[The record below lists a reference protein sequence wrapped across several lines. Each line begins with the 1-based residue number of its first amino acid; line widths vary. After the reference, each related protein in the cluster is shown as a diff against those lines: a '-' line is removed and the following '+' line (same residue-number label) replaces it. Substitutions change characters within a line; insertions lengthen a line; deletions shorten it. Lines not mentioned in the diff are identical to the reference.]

1 MAMRKSPLD
10 TRPERRSLR
19 IFAFDPMVARAG
31 DHRVT
36 IDVPFSPISHADKG
50 FHDERVQVVDY
61 DGSNNCYY
69 AAIALDDAR
78 IAMQDGVEPAE
89 ADPQFHQQMVYAVA
103 SRVLENFDRALGRRL
118 RFWGNQRLRL
128 FPHAFEGRNAFYDPT
143 LNAVLFGYFRAD
155 EDDPGANLPGQLV
168 FTCLSHDIVAHEV
181 AHAGLD
187 RLHRYY
193 REPTNPHVPAL
204 HEAFADIVAML
215 QRFTFPD
222 VVKRVMR
229 DTRGDLLRPNPL
241 LDIGAQFGAAVGMGE
256 ALRTVG
262 DTPDPTAITRMTEPH
277 ALGRLLVAAVYE
289 GFVRAFERRTAD
301 LIRIATG
308 GSGRL
313 PEGDL
318 HPDLVTRLAAEG
330 AKTAQSV
337 LTMVIR
343 ATDYL
348 PPVDPTFSDFLRAM
362 VTADHELHPADDI
375 RLRASMIEAFR
386 IRGIRPEAVGS
397 LAVESLLLDAEGAT
411 LSDDKVLADCVASL
425 LQLGM
430 RDMRRSTFFGRVDEK
445 RRSRMPSKAD
455 SVADFIKQQHTDLES
470 EDLDETDPSAED
482 DWSKVGAQLA
492 VWAKMEGHRERL
504 GLDPK
509 RPVRIAGFHPVHRV
523 AADGEL
529 LVEMVA
535 HLVQTDGPSDDLCGL
550 NYHAGATIVAG
561 IDGRLRYVVRKPFSN
576 ERRERIREW
585 VRAFERERNPGFGS
599 VRPGESLREAYSPRA
614 MDGRRWR

>member
-1 MAMRKSPLD
+1 MRKSPND
-10 TRPERRSLR
+10 KRPERRSLR

-31 DHRVT
+31 DHRIT
-36 IDVPFSPISHADKG
+36 IDVPFSKITQRDKA
-50 FHDERVQVVDY
+50 FEDDRVQVVDY
-61 DGSNNCYY
+61 DGTNACYY
-69 AAIALDDAR
+69 QPIALDDAE

-118 RFWGNQRLRL
+118 RFWGNRSLRL
-128 FPHAFEGRNAFYDPT
+128 LPHAFEGRNAFYDPA

-168 FTCLSHDIVAHEV
+168 FTCLSHDIIAHEV
-181 AHAGLD
+181 AHAALD

-222 VVKRVMR
+222 VVRRVMR

-241 LDIGAQFGAAVGMGE
+241 LDVGAQFGAAVGLGE

-262 DTPDPTAITRMTEPH
+262 DAPDPTAITRMTEPH

-313 PEGDL
+313 PDGDL
-318 HPDLVTRLAAEG
+318 HPDLIARLAAEG

-362 VTADHELHPADDI
+362 VTADYELHPADDI

-386 IRGIRPEAVGS
+386 TRGIRPESVGS
-397 LAVESLLLDAEGAT
+397 LAVESLLLDPEDDSREPDVALAE
-411 LSDDKVLADCVASL
+411 CVRDL

-430 RDMRRSTFFGRVDEK
+430 RDMRRSTPRGHAREQ
-445 RRSRMPSKAD
+445 RPSRLPPKAD
-455 SVADFIKQQHTDLES
+455 SVADFIKQQHVQVV
-470 EDLDETDPSAED
+470 EDDVLDEIDETD
-482 DWSKVGAQLA
+482 DWSKVGAKLA
-492 VWAKMEGHRERL
+492 LWARANRERL
-504 GLDPK
+504 GLDPGK
-509 RPVRIAGFHPVHRV
+509 KVRIAGFHPVHRV

-529 LVEMVA
+529 LVELVA
-535 HLVQTDGPSDDLCGL
+535 HLVQTDETPDDLGGL
-550 NYHAGATIVAG
+550 TYYAGATIVAG
-561 IDGRLRYVVRKPFSN
+561 VDGRLRYIIGKPFGK
-576 ERRERIREW
+576 ERRERIRAW
-585 VRAFERERNPGFGS
+585 VRAFERERNPGFAPAHSGD
-599 VRPGESLREAYSPRA
+599 SLREAYSPRA